1 MPAWFALSLML
12 LLFITKR
19 TRGRDRNPARGLRQ
33 PERRDQSPRK
43 GAERRGRAPGGDSGP
58 ALPNS
63 HVRLPPQ
70 RVFVTYVFVLYSD
83 TCFFPVNL
91 LIFFFNYRRRR
102 KLLVSGA

>member
-1 MPAWFALSLML
+1 MPAWFAWSLVL

-63 HVRLPPQ
+63 PFVLTYVCSPQ
-70 RVFVTYVFVLYSD
+70 RVFVTYVSVLYSD

-91 LIFFFNYRRRR
+91 LIFFFSITVDVENC
-102 KLLVSGA
+102 